1 MTVAL
6 ADLLSMD
13 LIRKHLRVDGDEEDD
28 LIELYAESALAWALW
43 YCDNP
48 KLVVASDFPASFKS
62 ALLLLIAHAY
72 ANREAVAV
80 GGSGVGAV
88 TLPLGV
94 ENLLFSSR
102 NLSGPR
108 DEVPEVLY
116 ETLG

>member
-6 ADLLSMD
+6 GDLLPMD
-13 LIRKHLRVDGDEEDD
+13 LIRKHLRVDDDEEDD

-48 KLVVASDFPASFKS
+48 KLVVASDFPVSFKS

-80 GGSGVGAV
+80 GSAGVGAM
-88 TLPLGV
+88 PIPFGV
-94 ENLLFSSR
+94 ESLLWSSR
-102 NLSGPR
+102 NLSGPP
-108 DEVPEVLY
+108 DEVPEVPY
-116 ETLG
+116 EAIG